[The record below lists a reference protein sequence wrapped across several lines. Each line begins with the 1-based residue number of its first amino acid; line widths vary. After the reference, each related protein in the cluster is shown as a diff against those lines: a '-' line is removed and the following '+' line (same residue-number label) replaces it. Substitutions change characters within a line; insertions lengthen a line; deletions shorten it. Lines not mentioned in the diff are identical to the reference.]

1 MKPSLSQQVMR
12 HLPPGQFAHHCQ
24 GHRDCRVEVTS
35 RDSPTDQE
43 TEEYSNGPPTL
54 NINQP
59 RAKWN
64 GKYLLLSIEKKN
76 LRLKSF
82 PRKQLNSWSGRQQ
95 FTSCPNSPK
104 IYREE
109 ISFRIEREDCLGQGP
124 ISDDDE
130 DESPCTQSTVDII
143 TPEHSHLETLPGT
156 LGLPGSQ
163 SSRPSPS
170 SWGGHHRDSSAD
182 WEPRSNSSISTIF
195 SPIGSATCIEYSERI
210 I

>member
-12 HLPPGQFAHHCQ
+12 HLSPGQFAHHCQ
-24 GHRDCRVEVTS
+24 GHRDGGVEVTS

-64 GKYLLLSIEKKN
+64 GKYLLLSIEKEN

-130 DESPCTQSTVDII
+130 DESPCTQSTVDI
-143 TPEHSHLETLPGT
+143 THYTRT
-156 LGLPGSQ
+156 
-163 SSRPSPS
+163 
-170 SWGGHHRDSSAD
+170 
-182 WEPRSNSSISTIF
+182 F
-195 SPIGSATCIEYSERI
+195 SPRNSARNSRTARLSILQAITS
-210 I
+210 